1 MLRRTLMLVTVLAL
15 SLTMG
20 CTTVQKWMAGGA
32 VVGGAGGAFIGAHGG
47 HAGAGLL
54 IGALGGATAGGL
66 IGDLMDEKREKT
78 LVDDLNRQIADLK
91 AENDRLKNQL
101 AAKEQELA
109 NANRR
114 IADLEAELN
123 NLRKTGQF
131 RALEITLAADVLFR
145 PGSAVLSAQGK
156 TALDEAAQKIT
167 SAHKDKFIMVEGHT
181 DAQPIRSSHW
191 KSNWELGSARSL
203 TVLHYLVDKGVDPA
217 MLSAA
222 TFSKYQPVSTNDS
235 KEGRAKN
242 RRSVIVLYTNWPKP
256 VVQ

>member
-1 MLRRTLMLVTVLAL
+1 MLRRTLVLVTVLAL
-15 SLTMG
+15 SMTMG
-20 CTTVQKWMAGGA
+20 CTTVQRWMAGGA
-32 VVGGAGGAFIGAHGG
+32 VVGGTVGGVLGAHHGE
-47 HAGAGLL
+47 AGLGVL
-54 IGALGGATAGGL
+54 IGGLGGATAGAL
-66 IGDLMDEKREKT
+66 VGDMIDEKREKA

-123 NLRKTGQF
+123 NLRKTA
-131 RALEITLAADVLFR
+131 RIPALEITLASDVLFR
-145 PGSAVLSAQGK
+145 SGSAILSAEGK
-156 TALDEAAQKIT
+156 TALDGAAQKIT
-167 SAHKDKFIMVEGHT
+167 STQAGKFIMIEGHT
-181 DAQPIRSSHW
+181 DAQPIRASSW

-222 TFSKYQPVSTNDS
+222 TFSKYQPVATNDS